1 MPSSKEKKLRKAY
14 EFKLGKKLVS
24 KLSDGQISILSAF
37 YNSLS
42 DSEQREVDSK
52 IFKGETNDLLDMA
65 YTMVEESEEAPSA
78 PKPKVTKIKSSAIV
92 PSKFIGGDRYQAY
105 LDELTS
111 QGTIGGS
118 SLSPSERKEGFK
130 KRGNKIDFEKFV
142 DKVLSKKKGG
152 PSISGGAK
160 SLPVGGSAIVKS
172 PAMPLEKFVKPPVSE
187 ETQGNLDDIM
197 KGIDSILES
206 LKTQEKQKE
215 DELKKDKKEKEKTKR
230 EKKEKTLESG
240 IFKGLAKVTEKVL
253 APVKSLFQKLFD
265 FFSTILLGRVL
276 YKIVEWMGDSE
287 NQGKIKSII
296 RFFSD
301 WWPVIA
307 GAYLLFGTKFGKLIT
322 TIGGWAIQIA
332 KFAIPKL
339 LRFVTKNP
347 RTAAVLAGAGYLGAR
362 ILTGTEVGADEEDSA
377 ETPPVEFESGGKVP
391 GSGNKDTVP
400 AMLTP
405 GEFVMSKGAVNKFGA
420 DTLASMNAMGGGTN
434 IPSFSGGGLLGFK
447 GGGEVPGGDEDKT
460 KDQRGPLSW
469 VRNLFSGG
477 STAKKSADD
486 KGGTTKG
493 GISKNAKALLNTI
506 RWAEG
511 TLKPGGYNTWF
522 GGRTDMDLTKM
533 TINEVV
539 AEQKRRLASG
549 EATYGS
555 YTSAAVGAYQMM
567 KPEAFAARAGL
578 NPATDKFT
586 PENQD
591 KMAIAGYMMGQAGMS
606 KAEIDAPIS
615 RSQIAKIAP
624 VWASLPMMNGASRY
638 GQPVKRY
645 DDLAKV
651 YNNNLKG
658 LDPNSYSASTTISS
672 AAGGAG
678 GGSGGGGVGGGS
690 GGASQPTVTLSDVA
704 KFDYMAI
711 RKGLGIKTSSISK
724 SSRPSSTAAYQQ
736 MQQQT
741 TAQQSQGQ
749 GQQPRTD
756 IPNLDAMAMTSDR
769 KVRTLGITV

>member
-1 MPSSKEKKLRKAY
+1 MPSSK
-14 EFKLGKKLVS
+14 FG
-24 KLSDGQISILSAF
+24 
-37 YNSLS
+37 
-42 DSEQREVDSK
+42 
-52 IFKGETNDLLDMA
+52 
-65 YTMVEESEEAPSA
+65 
-78 PKPKVTKIKSSAIV
+78 
-92 PSKFIGGDRYQAY
+92 SKFFGEERYQQY
-105 LDELTS
+105 VDELTAE
-111 QGTIGGS
+111 GTLGGEQ
-118 SLSPSERKEGFK
+118 LSPEERKEGFK
-130 KRGNKIDFEKFV
+130 KRNDKIGFEEFV
-142 DKVLSKKKGG
+142 NKVLEKKSAATTMAASKASLPGGVGGGGGGALVKAPKGG
-152 PSISGGAK
+152 LVKADISK
-160 SLPVGGSAIVKS
+160 ITPKESS
-172 PAMPLEKFVKPPVSE
+172 
-187 ETQGNLDDIM
+187 N
-197 KGIDSILES
+197 ILEDI
-206 LKTQEKQKE
+206 LKIVTSIRDTLIEKNKFDADQS
-215 DELKKDKKEKEKTKR
+215 KKDKQSAERERRAGKEKK
-230 EKKEKTLESG
+230 LESG
-240 IFKGLAKVTEKVL
+240 AFKGLKKATEKVL
-253 APVKSLFQKLFD
+253 APVKSLFEKVFD
-265 FFSTILLGRVL
+265 FIKTVILGRIV
-276 YKIVEWMGDSE
+276 YKIVEWMGNPD
-287 NQGKIKSII
+287 NAGKIESII

-307 GAYLLFGTKFGKLIT
+307 GAYLLFGTKFGALIR

-332 KFAIPKL
+332 RFAIPKL
-339 LRFVTKNP
+339 LRFVTRNP
-347 RTAAVLAGAGYLGAR
+347 KTAAVLAGAGYLGAR
-362 ILTGTEVGADEEDSA
+362 ILTGTEVGGDEEGSSEKETSQFQADQTAAKQAEGATPKTPEEKPKEMSA
-377 ETPPVEFESGGKVP
+377 GGRVP

-434 IPSFSGGGLLGFK
+434 IPSFSGGGLLGFQ
-447 GGGEVPGGDEDKT
+447 GGGSVPGGDEDKT
-460 KDQRGPLSW
+460 GEQRGPLSW

-539 AEQKRRLASG
+539 AEQKKRLASG
-549 EATYGS
+549 EATYGK

-658 LDPNSYSASTTISS
+658 LDPNSYSASTTISPAS
-672 AAGGAG
+672 GGDIS
-678 GGSGGGGVGGGS
+678 SGGGGGDISGS
-690 GGASQPTVTLSDVA
+690 GSTSQPTVTLSDVA

-711 RKGLGIKTSSISK
+711 RKGLGVKTSSISK

-741 TAQQSQGQ
+741 AAQQSQGQ